1 MIHGVQLLVLGCCLV
16 AAAAGNQ
23 TAFDWLDFLYVCS
36 YVKLFITLVKYVP
49 QAAMNYR
56 RKSTVGWSIGN
67 VILDLTGGV
76 LSITQMFLLAYNNG
90 KKCCG
95 QRVFITQLVYWTRT
109 SCRKYHGD
117 TSTIMASCTSHFK
130 FCISRNPGKM

>member
-1 MIHGVQLLVLGCCLV
+1 MSRSCLLIHGVQLLVLGCCLV

-49 QAAMNYR
+49 QASMNYR

-90 KKCCG
+90 DIHCSG
-95 QRVFITQLVYWTRT
+95 QRVFNTQLFY
-109 SCRKYHGD
+109 
-117 TSTIMASCTSHFK
+117 
-130 FCISRNPGKM
+130 